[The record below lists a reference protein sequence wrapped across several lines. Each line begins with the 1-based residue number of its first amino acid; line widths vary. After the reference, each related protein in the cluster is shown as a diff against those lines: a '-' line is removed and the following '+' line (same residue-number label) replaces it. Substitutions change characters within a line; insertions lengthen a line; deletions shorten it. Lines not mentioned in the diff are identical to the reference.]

1 MKLTPIHEAATAGS
15 GGIVVAE
22 AWEVVV
28 VELVTDVEDEVGA
41 SNVVDGVLVEVVEE
55 DSPPPAGSSAE
66 AHEDRRTARNTPT
79 TSIKRTITSS
89 RHMVSRR
96 HRHNKTR
103 PAHIGACGAACRI
116 WARAVVDRTV
126 YRASLGRVILDT

>member
-15 GGIVVAE
+15 GGIVVVE

-28 VELVTDVEDEVGA
+28 VELATDVEDEVGA

-55 DSPPPAGSSAE
+55 EPPPPAGSSAE

-96 HRHNKTR
+96 HRHNKAR
-103 PAHIGACGAACRI
+103 PRILAHVEPHAG
-116 WARAVVDRTV
+116 
-126 YRASLGRVILDT
+126 YGRVLWLIAPSIGQV